1 MVIQLNPAL
10 QSIVEEFV
18 ESGSFDDPEAVLE
31 ASLALLQRREA
42 QLRWLRNEVQLGF
55 DQIERGELVVYTP
68 ETMARLVSE
77 SESRSALGLP
87 VKDAVK
93 PRD

>member
-1 MVIQLNPAL
+1 MAIQLTPAL
-10 QSIVEEFV
+10 QSKVEELV

-31 ASLALLQRREA
+31 ALLVLLQRREE
-42 QLRWLRNEVQLGF
+42 QLRWLRDEVKLGV
-55 DQIERGELVVYTP
+55 DQIERGEFVVYTS

-77 SESRSALGLP
+77 SASRSALGLP

-93 PRD
+93 PRE